1 MLTEG
6 LYPKDLQSKQERRE
20 DLHFLSEELRYGVEE
35 WISGSSRI
43 TGNLCSKFIRA
54 KHCLK
59 WIANETM

>member
-35 WISGSSRI
+35 
-43 TGNLCSKFIRA
+43 
-54 KHCLK
+54 
-59 WIANETM
+59 